1 MRATL
6 IHAARDIRV
15 EDVPDPAVQRPTD
28 ALVRVT
34 AACVCGSDLWP
45 YRGVVETSEPH
56 RIGHEFVGV
65 VEDVGADVSTLSVGD
80 FVIAPFALSDGTC
93 AHCRNGVQTSCVHGA
108 WWGGEDEEGL
118 PIDGGQGQAVRVP
131 MADGTLVAV
140 PGLGDGPD
148 DKLLAGLLT
157 LSDVMG
163 TGHHAAR
170 CGRSGQRAPPSSWS
184 ATGPSASAPSSRLV
198 ASARTASSPCPGTPT
213 GRRWRATSAR
223 PTSSRRGATTVSPPS
238 RSCSVASAPT
248 RRWSAWAPRSR
259 CSRRSTPPVPAVG
272 SGTSVCPAGGSEL
285 PIRKLF
291 SSNVSVGG
299 GVAPVRAYI
308 PELLED
314 VLSGAID
321 PGRVFDLVLPLDA
334 GAGGLRGHGRAP
346 VDQDDAATL
355 TSAGELAVQR
365 GQHRA
370 GHGVGVVAADHC

>member
-1 MRATL
+1 VRATL

-45 YRGVVETSEPH
+45 YRGVTTTAEPH

-93 AHCRNGVQTSCVHGA
+93 AHCRNGVQTSCVQSA

-118 PIDGGQGQAVRVP
+118 PIDGGQGEAVRVP
-131 MADGTLVAV
+131 MADGTLVSV

-148 DKLLAGLLT
+148 EALLAGLLT

-163 TGHHAAR
+163 TGHHAAAAA
-170 CGRSGQRAPPSSWS
+170 GVGKGSTVVVVGDGAVGQCAVIAARRLGADRIIAMSRHADRQALARDFG
-184 ATGPSASAPSSRLV
+184 ATDIV
-198 ASARTASSPCPGTPT
+198 AA
-213 GRRWRATSAR
+213 
-223 PTSSRRGATTVSPPS
+223 RGADG
-238 RSCSVASAPT
+238 VAAVQELLGGLGADAALECVGTKESMQQAIDAT
-248 RRWSAWAPRSR
+248 RPGGR
-259 CSRRSTPPVPAVG
+259 VG
-272 SGTSVCPAGGSEL
+272 YVGVPAGGSEL
-285 PIRKLF
+285 PIRQLF

-299 GVAPVRAYI
+299 GVAPVRDYI
-308 PELLED
+308 PELLGD

-321 PGRVFDLVLPLDA
+321 PGRVFDLVLPLEQAPEAYAAMDERRSIKTM
-334 GAGGLRGHGRAP
+334 LRP
-346 VDQDDAATL
+346 
-355 TSAGELAVQR
+355 
-365 GQHRA
+365 
-370 GHGVGVVAADHC
+370 